1 MRENKSQ
8 SALGLGLSGCWER
21 GGGSEAV
28 VREMRAEQVRAGEVE
43 RSVWVPDGVEPCEAQ
58 KQQTNPLWVD
68 SEDRGVMG
76 GFRQENSRTVQM
88 LPPLRI
94 LLVQAV
100 SSLSQS
106 DFILES

>member
-1 MRENKSQ
+1 M
-8 SALGLGLSGCWER
+8 L
-21 GGGSEAV
+21 
-28 VREMRAEQVRAGEVE
+28 REMLAEQVRGGEVE
-43 RSVWVPDGVEPCEAQ
+43 RSVWVPDDVEPCEAQ
-58 KQQTNPLWVD
+58 KQQTNLLWVE
-68 SEDRGVMG
+68 SEDSGGVMG

-94 LLVQAV
+94 LLVQGV